1 MNKSV
6 KNTLVLVIICAVMA
20 TLIAVTNAITA
31 PIIKEKQEAA
41 TAGALAI
48 VLPEGKDFEKLTL
61 DGKYPKDVTAAYKAG
76 NGAGFVF
83 EMNVTGK
90 SAGLIT
96 LCGVNAEGKVVST
109 KVVSDQETDAY
120 DVKVFPNVEGEGG
133 KYTDMGLEDFSEFI
147 VSGATLTSKAYANAV
162 KAALQAF
169 VIANG
174 GDVDLRTEEEILLD
188 NLAAALPSANREF
201 TKVFILEKI
210 SGVDAIYAAN
220 NGTGY
225 VAVIGEAFV
234 ATDSTGVVVGEVD
247 ATLSATVQ
255 AAVQT
260 IVASTSTEVDL
271 TDEAVKTALGKLL
284 SNMLISVKVTASG
297 NYDVTIKGAGYGING
312 GDEYHPA
319 SGKYI
324 IIRVAVS
331 ADGEI
336 LDCLTVE
343 QYESENIGDAC
354 AKPEFY
360 EQFIG
365 KNNSNYGNITA
376 IGGATITTDGYKTAI
391 ARAFQAINIL
401 KGGA

>member
-6 KNTLVLVIICAVMA
+6 KNTLVLVLICAVMA
-20 TLIAVTNAITA
+20 TLIALTNAITA
-31 PIIKEKQEAA
+31 PIIKDKQEAA
-41 TAGALAI
+41 TAGALAV
-48 VLPEGKDFEKLTL
+48 VLPDGEGFEKLTL
-61 DGKYPKDVTAAYKAG
+61 TDKYPKDVTAAYKAA

-90 SAGLIT
+90 SSGLII
-96 LCGVNAEGKVVST
+96 LCGVNTEGKIVST
-109 KVVSDQETDAY
+109 KVVSDQETDSY
-120 DVKVFPNVEGEGG
+120 DVKVFPSVEGEGG
-133 KYTDMGLEDFSEFI
+133 KYNGMGLADYSEYI
-147 VSGATLTSKAYANAV
+147 VSGATLTSRAYANAV

-169 VIANG
+169 VVANG

-188 NLAAALPSANREF
+188 NLSAALPSANREF
-201 TKVFILEKI
+201 TKVFLVEKI
-210 SGVDAIYAAN
+210 SGVDAVYAAN

-225 VAVIGEAFV
+225 VAVVGEAFV
-234 ATDSTGVVVGEVD
+234 ATDASGNVTGDVE
-247 ATLSATVQ
+247 ATLSSTVAT
-255 AAVQT
+255 AVQT
-260 IVASTSTEVDL
+260 IAGSTSTDVDL
-271 TDEAVKTALGKLL
+271 TDEATKTALGKLL

-297 NYDVTIKGAGYGING
+297 NYDVAIKGAGYGING

-324 IIRVAVS
+324 IIRVAIS
-331 ADGEI
+331 AGGEI

-365 KNNSNYGNITA
+365 KNDSNYGNISA
-376 IGGATITTDGYKTAI
+376 INGATITTDGYKTAV
-391 ARAFQAINIL
+391 ARAFQAVAIL